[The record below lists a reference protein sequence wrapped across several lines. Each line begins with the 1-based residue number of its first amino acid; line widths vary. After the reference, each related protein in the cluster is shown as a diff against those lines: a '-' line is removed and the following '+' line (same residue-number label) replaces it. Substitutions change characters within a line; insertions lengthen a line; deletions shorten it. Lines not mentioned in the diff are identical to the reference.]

1 MAQGKAWT
9 TEQKS
14 MIIQSLQD
22 SLELGFSRNK
32 ACEMIGLAPQ
42 TLSNWVKE
50 DEALGI
56 KLQNWENAINRI
68 AMSNIRQAIASESD
82 EEDKRKETTKWW
94 AERKMK
100 SDFSTR
106 VENDLTT
113 NGKELPTPILGNV
126 QTNNS
131 SDEDKSA

>member
-9 TEQKS
+9 KEERDV
-14 MIIQSLQD
+14 IIQSLQD

-32 ACEMIGLAPQ
+32 ACEMIGLAPA

-50 DEALGI
+50 EPALGM

-68 AMSNIRQAIASESD
+68 AMSNIRQQIAEESN
-82 EEDKRKETTKWW
+82 EEDKRKEMTKWW

-100 SDFSTR
+100 NDFSTKI
-106 VENDLTT
+106 ETDNKTELT
-113 NGKELPTPILGNV
+113 GELIITGMEIL
-126 QTNNS
+126 
-131 SDEDKSA
+131 